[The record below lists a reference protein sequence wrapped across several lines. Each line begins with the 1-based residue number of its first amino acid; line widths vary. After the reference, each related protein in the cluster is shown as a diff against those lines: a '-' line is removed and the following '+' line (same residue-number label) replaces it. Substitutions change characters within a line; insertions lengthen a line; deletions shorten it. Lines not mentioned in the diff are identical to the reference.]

1 VRAVALAAT
10 LAAVIGLGA
19 GARERS
25 PWATHRPSDARV
37 TDTFEHPKLTESSNF
52 AASRRQP
59 GILWTLND
67 SGNEPL
73 LFATDTLGR
82 DGRGS
87 ELSDS
92 PERLDPDGKTLAEP
106 IGTLPID
113 ARDLGT
119 LVTDA
124 ALSPSGD
131 VVAVRTY
138 LAIFLFRLTPD
149 RTLRALGL
157 RCDTAGL
164 QLQGEG
170 IS

>member
-1 VRAVALAAT
+1 MIRETSRSCSRPTRWGAT
-10 LAAVIGLGA
+10 GVVQSYRIPPSAWTQTAKPSPSRS
-19 GARERS
+19 AR
-25 PWATHRPSDARV
+25 
-37 TDTFEHPKLTESSNF
+37 F
-52 AASRRQP
+52 
-59 GILWTLND
+59 
-67 SGNEPL
+67 
-73 LFATDTLGR
+73 
-82 DGRGS
+82 
-87 ELSDS
+87 LST
-92 PERLDPDGKTLAEP
+92 P
-106 IGTLPID
+106 
-113 ARDLGT
+113 GT